1 MKKKLTAKDIEYLQ
15 IMAQEPISLESKIF
29 SEDGDTELELGDVI
43 KDPAPTPEEV
53 AIAKESQRILRE
65 YIKKILSPREEQVII
80 MRYGID
86 NNIPMTLEQIGKN
99 FGTTR
104 ERIRQIEKRAIRKLR
119 IGLIRN
125 NMSLE
130 DLL

>member
-29 SEDGDTELELGDVI
+29 SEDGETEFGDFI

>member
-15 IMAQEPISLESKIF
+15 IMAQEPISLESKVI
-29 SEDGDTELELGDVI
+29 SEDSESELEFGDFI

-53 AIAKESQRILRE
+53 AMVKETQRILRE
-65 YIKKILSPREEQVII
+65 YIKKILSPREELVIT

-86 NNIPMTLEQIGKN
+86 NNIPMTLEQIGEN
-99 FGTTR
+99 FGVTR
-104 ERIRQIEKRAIRKLR
+104 ERIRQIEKQAIRKLR
-119 IGLIRN
+119 IGLERN

>member
-99 FGTTR
+99 FGVTR
-104 ERIRQIEKRAIRKLR
+104 ERIRQIEKQAIRKLR
-119 IGLIRN
+119 IGLKRN
-125 NMSLE
+125 NVSLE

>member
-15 IMAQEPISLESKIF
+15 IMAQEPISLESKVI
-29 SEDGDTELELGDVI
+29 SEDGEKESEFGEFI

-53 AIAKESQRILRE
+53 VMAKESQRILRE
-65 YIKKILSPREEQVII
+65 YIKKTLSPREELVIT

-86 NNIPMTLEQIGKN
+86 TNRPMTLEQIGEN
-99 FGTTR
+99 FGVTR
-104 ERIRQIEKRAIRKLR
+104 ERIRQIEKQAIRKLR
-119 IGLIRN
+119 IGLERN